1 MQLTLRL
8 LNYLF
13 LYLLFYHIFLFL
25 YKTSLWIAAPFH
37 SKASAWVN
45 GRKGIFKKMESQ
57 INPED
62 RVIWMHVASLG
73 EFEQGR
79 PLLEKL
85 RKEYPLHKLLLTFFS
100 PSGYEIQKNY
110 AGADWVFYLPM
121 DGPKAAKRFLDIAHP
136 ELVLFVK
143 YEFWFFYLKKISYRK
158 IPLLLVA
165 ALFREEM
172 SFFRWYGAISRKMAA
187 RFDHLFVQDKRSLD
201 LLHKIGLGSISSIA
215 GDTRFDRVIEIAT
228 KHKPIKIIEQFK
240 GESAMLVAGS
250 TWQGDEKAIA
260 KAFEN
265 PTLSN
270 LKLIIAPHE
279 ISDTHINELQQLFP
293 TAQLFSAYQQAPIAT
308 NTVLIIDSI
317 GLLSSLYYYA
327 TVAFIGGGFKLSG
340 IHNILEAAVYGV
352 PVFFGPHHQR
362 SLEALELVANEGAIA
377 LAAGEDP
384 GKTLGHHLA
393 SLLVDPIK
401 RKKMGNAAFQYVN
414 AKKGATETIIDFIR
428 KKWSFN

>member
-1 MQLTLRL
+1 
-8 LNYLF
+8 
-13 LYLLFYHIFLFL
+13 
-25 YKTSLWIAAPFH
+25 
-37 SKASAWVN
+37 
-45 GRKGIFKKMESQ
+45 MESH
-57 INPED
+57 INPKD

-73 EFEQGR
+73 EFEQGK

-201 LLHKIGLGSISSIA
+201 LLNKIGLGSISSIA

-240 GESAMLVAGS
+240 GESALLVAGS

-279 ISDTHINELQQLFP
+279 ISDTHIKELRLLFP
-293 TAQLFSAYQQAPIAT
+293 RAQLFSAYQQGPIAT
-308 NTVLIIDSI
+308 TTVLIIDSI

-327 TVAFIGGGFKLSG
+327 TVAYIGGGFKLSG

-377 LAAGEDP
+377 LAAGEDT
-384 GKTLGHHLA
+384 GKTLGHQLA

-401 RKKMGNAAFQYVN
+401 RKKMGDTAFQYVN
-414 AKKGATETIIDFIR
+414 AKKGAAETIIDFIR